1 MTDSTPIRPPIPIPE
16 RYFRTTDRFEGSPA
30 RRPPPGPV
38 DTVIAWLAGPARR
51 IERLA
56 ELFDEYAWRVV
67 GAGIPAMRMT
77 AHVGT
82 LHPQFTGFVA
92 QWWRD
97 GGDTTDTAILHEV
110 NETQAYSANS
120 IRRCIE
126 FGETVR
132 RRLEGPSDAF
142 DLPILHD
149 LRAQGGTDYLALP
162 VEGMR
167 ARRFALTYLTDRP
180 GGFADQEMADLRR
193 LSDLL
198 AMLLV
203 NHGHARIAR
212 NLLGA
217 YLGARTGERVLA
229 GQVRRGQGE
238 EIRVVIWSS
247 DLRGF
252 TERSDRLSGQQTIAL
267 LNAFFEAQAQAI
279 AAHDGEILKFMGDGL
294 LAIFPV
300 EDALFTGVATRNA
313 LAAAYEATAAVRRL
327 VRDPALAD
335 TEPLQMVVAL
345 HLGPVVYGNIGA
357 ADRLDFTVIGPA
369 VNMTS
374 RMEAI
379 GKQRELELITSAA
392 FAAAYDGP
400 LQSLGPHV
408 LRGLAGTHELFTL
421 PSDGTAESG

>member
-1 MTDSTPIRPPIPIPE
+1 MPDSTPRQPSIPIPE
-16 RYFRTTDRFEGSPA
+16 RYFRIEDRFERPA
-30 RRPPPGPV
+30 RQRPQAG
-38 DTVIAWLAGPARR
+38 TISELAEWLTGPARK

-56 ELFDEYAWRVV
+56 ELFDEYAWRLVA
-67 GAGIPAMRMT
+67 AGIPAMRLT

-82 LHPQFTGFVA
+82 LHPQFTGFGV

-97 GGDTTDTAILHEV
+97 AGYTTDTAILHEV
-110 NETQAYSANS
+110 RDTRGYLANS
-120 IRRCIE
+120 IRCCIE
-126 FGETVR
+126 FGETIR
-132 RRLEGPSDAF
+132 RRLDGPPDGLDFPVLAE
-142 DLPILHD
+142 

-162 VEGMR
+162 VEGVR
-167 ARRFALTYLTDRP
+167 GRRFALTYVTDRP
-180 GGFADQEMADLRR
+180 GGFAERELDDLRR

-198 AMLLV
+198 AMLLAS
-203 NHGHARIAR
+203 HGQARIAR

-217 YLGARTGERVLA
+217 YLGARTGERVLD

-252 TERSDRLSGQQTIAL
+252 TERSDRLSGQQTITL

-294 LAIFPV
+294 LAIFTV
-300 EDALFTGVATRNA
+300 EDALFTGHATRSA

-327 VRDPALAD
+327 VRHPALAG
-335 TEPLQMVVAL
+335 EPPLQMVVAL

-369 VNMTS
+369 VNLTS
-374 RMEAI
+374 RMEAV
-379 GKQRELELITSAA
+379 GKQREIELITSAA

-400 LQSLGPHV
+400 LQSLGPHT
-408 LRGLAGTHELFTL
+408 LRGLAGAHELFTL